1 MNIYEAA
8 KRAKVSIA
16 TVSRVIN
23 NSPSVRLETQAR
35 VRAVLEE
42 MKYTPNA
49 IARSLAVNS
58 TQTIG
63 VLASD
68 VRDSYYAAAIYTLE
82 QALQDL
88 NYNVILCNTG
98 GALDKKKRY
107 LRVLLEKKVDGIIL
121 VGSVFKE
128 KTGNT
133 HILETAQRVPVV
145 MLNSQVDGDNIYS
158 VVCDDASATERMV
171 DHMILAGRRRIAYV
185 YDVESFSGLAKL
197 EGYRRGMERHGCN
210 PGGEAVIKTTAGLEG
225 GLQAAQALLSAKAVC
240 QGVLASEDELAAG
253 LLKGLLKAG
262 WAVPEDIAVFGYNNS
277 ITARLTTPELSSAD
291 NKAEAL
297 ALQSAAVL
305 SQVLQ
310 GQAAPKTSSVT
321 PDLIFRTSCPAQIRA
336 DGAEITE

>member
-8 KRAKVSIA
+8 KRANVSIA

-23 NSPSVRLETQAR
+23 NSARVRPETQAR

-49 IARSLAVNS
+49 IARSLAINS

-82 QALQDL
+82 QAFEGL
-88 NYNVILCNTG
+88 NYHVILCNTG
-98 GALDKKKRY
+98 GALGKKQRY

-128 KTGNT
+128 KTGNA
-133 HILETAQRVPVV
+133 HILETAQKVPVV
-145 MLNSQVDGDNIYS
+145 MLNSQVDGDNVYS
-158 VVCDDASATERMV
+158 VICDDASATERMAA
-171 DHMILAGRRRIAYV
+171 HMILAGRRRIAYV

-197 EGYRRGMERHGCN
+197 EGYRRGMDRHGCR
-210 PGGEAVIKTTAGLEG
+210 PDGEAVVKTAAGFEG
-225 GLQAAQALLSAKAVC
+225 GLQAAKILLSAKSAY
-240 QGVLASEDELAAG
+240 QGVIASEDELAAG
-253 LLKGLLKAG
+253 LLKGFLKAG
-262 WAVPEDIAVFGYNNS
+262 WAVPEDIAVFGYNDS
-277 ITARLTTPELSSAD
+277 IAARLTTPEISTAD

-305 SQVLQ
+305 NQVLQ
-310 GQAAPKTSSVT
+310 GQDPPKTSTVM
-321 PDLIFRTSCPAQIRA
+321 PDLVFRASCPASIQAARPKL
-336 DGAEITE
+336 